1 MFVPD
6 RVVFFCF
13 VFISLFLFFC
23 STYQYSVACSSEQL
37 RPIRLERQG
46 VDDLVPTRHGS
57 ERNAPWSGAVMS
69 TDSIIQTLDNKN
81 INGTWRWQI
90 ESVQRSAVQGHS
102 NHHVELHE
110 YCSEQTYA
118 ALQRIVAFFFF
129 FQATTGTAGWGQEMQ
144 CMAQRVN
151 KRAWRPLTIFTLF
164 LSWTLSAQTTAA
176 RMVSTSFVSFWI
188 SSFLQT

>member
-1 MFVPD
+1 MSAQDLRLRRDERYECTGFGNMEHNAKMFVPD

-13 VFISLFLFFC
+13 VFISPFLFFC

-129 FQATTGTAGWGQEMQ
+129 FSKQQQGRRGGVRR
-144 CMAQRVN
+144 CS
-151 KRAWRPLTIFTLF
+151 AWLNG
-164 LSWTLSAQTTAA
+164 
-176 RMVSTSFVSFWI
+176 
-188 SSFLQT
+188 